1 VSGVVGPVTGV
12 DGQSAIE
19 THLRHGFPGQRVVV
33 QGWRTDAMSA
43 PHVRVLRVDPE
54 SRGGLWLHVSSGAS
68 LPTTGPTAGPTE
80 GSAGGTEGSEF
91 VLVTPFKT
99 LRAVELLA
107 MVVYFHGVQA
117 LSVGDIVSV
126 GEPWLPGS
134 TCGHLLVSNPYLLAD
149 ELWRLALPGRTV
161 HFRWVIP
168 ITAKERAYAAERGLD
183 ALEQRFEEAGL
194 EYWDPHRDSVVR

>member
-1 VSGVVGPVTGV
+1 VSRVVGPGTEV
-12 DGQSAIE
+12 DAQAAIE
-19 THLRHGFPGQRVVV
+19 AHLRHGFPGQRVVV

-54 SRGGLWLHVSSGAS
+54 TRGGLWLHVSSGAS
-68 LPTTGPTAGPTE
+68 LPAE
-80 GSAGGTEGSEF
+80 GAPKTTEGSEF

-107 MVVYFHGVQA
+107 MVVYFHGVEE
-117 LSVGDIVSV
+117 LSVGDTVSV

-134 TCGHLLVSNPYLLAD
+134 SCGHLLVSNPYLLAD

-168 ITAKERAYAAERGLD
+168 ITAKERAYAVERGLD

-194 EYWDPHRDSVVR
+194 EYWDPHRASVVQ

>member
-1 VSGVVGPVTGV
+1 MSGVVGPVASV

-19 THLRHGFPGQRVVV
+19 AHLRHGFPGQRVVV

-68 LPTTGPTAGPTE
+68 LPAE
-80 GSAGGTEGSEF
+80 GSAGAHGSEF

-134 TCGHLLVSNPYLLAD
+134 TCDHLLVSNPYLLAD
-149 ELWRLALPGRTV
+149 ELWRLPLPGRTV
-161 HFRWVIP
+161 NFRWVIP
-168 ITAKERAYAAERGLD
+168 ITAGERAYAAERGLD

-194 EYWDPHRDSVVR
+194 EYWDPHRASVV

>member
-1 VSGVVGPVTGV
+1 MSGVVGPVTDV
-12 DGQSAIE
+12 DAQSAIE
-19 THLRHGFPGQRVVV
+19 SHLRHGFPGQRVVV

-68 LPTTGPTAGPTE
+68 VPAEGGVAGPQ
-80 GSAGGTEGSEF
+80 GSEF

-107 MVVYFHGVQA
+107 MVVYFHGVQE
-117 LSVGDIVSV
+117 LSVGDTVSV

-149 ELWRLALPGRTV
+149 ELWALPLPGRTV
-161 HFRWVIP
+161 NFRWVIP

-183 ALEQRFEEAGL
+183 ALEQRFEQAGL
-194 EYWDPHRDSVVR
+194 EYWDPHRQSVV

>member
-1 VSGVVGPVTGV
+1 GPATIPHASSGWSRRAGATIASPTARAGGSTRPRYPRTDLHFRSVLGGGGRVADV
-12 DGQSAIE
+12 DAQSAIE

-68 LPTTGPTAGPTE
+68 LPAQ
-80 GSAGGTEGSEF
+80 GSAGGTNGSEF

-107 MVVYFHGVQA
+107 MVVYF
-117 LSVGDIVSV
+117 
-126 GEPWLPGS
+126 
-134 TCGHLLVSNPYLLAD
+134 
-149 ELWRLALPGRTV
+149 
-161 HFRWVIP
+161 
-168 ITAKERAYAAERGLD
+168 
-183 ALEQRFEEAGL
+183 
-194 EYWDPHRDSVVR
+194 

>member
-1 VSGVVGPVTGV
+1 VSRVVGPVTDV
-12 DGQSAIE
+12 DAQGAIE
-19 THLRHGFPGQRVVV
+19 AHLRHGFPGQRVVV

-54 SRGGLWLHVSSGAS
+54 TRGGLWLHVSSGAS
-68 LPTTGPTAGPTE
+68 VPLGDAS
-80 GSAGGTEGSEF
+80 GSREGSEF

-107 MVVYFHGVQA
+107 MVVYFHGVQE
-117 LSVGDIVSV
+117 LKVGDTVSV

-134 TCGHLLVSNPYLLAD
+134 TCGHLLVSSPYLLAD
-149 ELWRLALPGRTV
+149 ELWTLPLPGRTV
-161 HFRWVIP
+161 NFRWVIP
-168 ITAKERAYAAERGLD
+168 ITAKERAYAAERGLE

-194 EYWDPHRDSVVR
+194 EYWDPHRASVVE

>member
-1 VSGVVGPVTGV
+1 VADV
-12 DGQSAIE
+12 DAQSAIE

-54 SRGGLWLHVSSGAS
+54 TRGGLWLHVSSGAS
-68 LPTTGPTAGPTE
+68 VPAE
-80 GSAGGTEGSEF
+80 GSPPGPHGSEF

-107 MVVYFHGVQA
+107 MVVYFHGVQE
-117 LSVGDIVSV
+117 LNVGDTVSV

-134 TCGHLLVSNPYLLAD
+134 GCGHLLVSHPYLLAD
-149 ELWRLALPGRTV
+149 ELWKLALPGRTV
-161 HFRWVIP
+161 NFRWVIP
-168 ITAKERAYAAERGLD
+168 ITAAERGYAAERGLD

-194 EYWDPHRDSVVR
+194 EYWDPHRASVIP

>member
-1 VSGVVGPVTGV
+1 MGPGTDV
-12 DGQSAIE
+12 DAQTAIE

-33 QGWRTDAMSA
+33 QGWKTDAMSA

-68 LPTTGPTAGPTE
+68 LPVSGPDAGAPPRDP
-80 GSAGGTEGSEF
+80 SAGSEF

-107 MVVYFHGVQA
+107 MVVYFHGVQE
-117 LSVGDIVSV
+117 LSVGDTVSV

-149 ELWRLALPGRTV
+149 ELWALPLPGRQV
-161 HFRWVIP
+161 DFRWVIP
-168 ITAKERAYAAERGLD
+168 ITAAERKYAAEKGLD
-183 ALEQRFEEAGL
+183 ALEQRFEQAGL
-194 EYWDPHRDSVVR
+194 EYWDPHRRSVV

>member
-1 VSGVVGPVTGV
+1 MTDV
-12 DGQSAIE
+12 DAQSAIE
-19 THLRHGFPGQRVVV
+19 SHLRHGFPGQRVVV

-68 LPTTGPTAGPTE
+68 LPAEGAPAGPQ
-80 GSAGGTEGSEF
+80 GSEF

-107 MVVYFHGVQA
+107 MVVYFHGVQE
-117 LSVGDIVSV
+117 LSVGDTVSV

-149 ELWRLALPGRTV
+149 ELWALPLPGRTV
-161 HFRWVIP
+161 NFRWVIP
-168 ITAKERAYAAERGLD
+168 ITAKERAYAAERGLE
-183 ALEQRFEEAGL
+183 ALEQRFEQAGL
-194 EYWDPHRDSVVR
+194 EYWDPHRQSVVP

>member
-1 VSGVVGPVTGV
+1 VSGVVGQVTGV

-19 THLRHGFPGQRVVV
+19 AHLRHGFPGQRVVV

-68 LPTTGPTAGPTE
+68 LPTE
-80 GSAGGTEGSEF
+80 RSAGGAHGSEF

-149 ELWRLALPGRTV
+149 ELWKLPLPGRTV

-168 ITAKERAYAAERGLD
+168 ITATERAYATERGLD

-194 EYWDPHRDSVVR
+194 EYWDPHRASVVQ

>member
-1 VSGVVGPVTGV
+1 MSGVVGPVTGV
-12 DGQSAIE
+12 DAQSAIE
-19 THLRHGFPGQRVVV
+19 AHLRHGFPGQRVVV

-68 LPTTGPTAGPTE
+68 LPLE
-80 GSAGGTEGSEF
+80 GSVGGTQGSEF

-107 MVVYFHGVQA
+107 MVVYFHGVQE

-134 TCGHLLVSNPYLLAD
+134 SCGHLLVSNPYLLAD
-149 ELWRLALPGRTV
+149 ELWRLPLPGRTV

-168 ITAKERAYAAERGLD
+168 ITAAERAYATERGLD

-194 EYWDPHRDSVVR
+194 EYWDPHRASVV

>member
-1 VSGVVGPVTGV
+1 VSAVGPGIGV
-12 DGQSAIE
+12 DAQAAIE
-19 THLRHGFPGQRVVV
+19 AHLRHGFPGQRVVV

-54 SRGGLWLHVSSGAS
+54 TRGGLWLHVSSGAS
-68 LPTTGPTAGPTE
+68 VPAPPRPAGPP
-80 GSAGGTEGSEF
+80 EGSEF

-117 LSVGDIVSV
+117 LSVGDTVSV

-134 TCGHLLVSNPYLLAD
+134 ACGHLLVSDPYLLAD
-149 ELWRLALPGRTV
+149 ELWTLSLADRAV

-168 ITAKERAYAAERGLD
+168 ITAAERAYAARRGLEG
-183 ALEQRFEEAGL
+183 LEQRFEEAGL
-194 EYWDPHRDSVVR
+194 EYWDPHRRSVV

>member
-1 VSGVVGPVTGV
+1 VVGPVTEV
-12 DGQSAIE
+12 DGESAIE
-19 THLRHGFPGQRVVV
+19 AHLRHGFPGQRVVV

-68 LPTTGPTAGPTE
+68 LPIE
-80 GSAGGTEGSEF
+80 SSAGGAHGSEF

-99 LRAVELLA
+99 VRAVELLA

-134 TCGHLLVSNPYLLAD
+134 ACGYLLVSNPYLLAD
-149 ELWRLALPGRTV
+149 ELWKLPLPGRTV

-168 ITAKERAYAAERGLD
+168 ITAEERAYAAERGLD
-183 ALEQRFEEAGL
+183 ALEQLFEGAGL
-194 EYWDPHRDSVVR
+194 EYWDPHRASVVR

>member
-1 VSGVVGPVTGV
+1 VSGVVGQVTGV

-19 THLRHGFPGQRVVV
+19 AHLRHGFPGQRVVV

-68 LPTTGPTAGPTE
+68 LPTE
-80 GSAGGTEGSEF
+80 GSTGGAHGSEF

-149 ELWRLALPGRTV
+149 ELWKLPLPGRTV

-168 ITAKERAYAAERGLD
+168 ITATERAYATERGLD

-194 EYWDPHRDSVVR
+194 EYWDPHRASVVQ

>member
-1 VSGVVGPVTGV
+1 MTGV

-19 THLRHGFPGQRVVV
+19 AHLRHGFPGQRVVV

-68 LPTTGPTAGPTE
+68 LPVEGAAAAGTQ
-80 GSAGGTEGSEF
+80 GSEF

-134 TCGHLLVSNPYLLAD
+134 TCGHLLVSSPYLLAD
-149 ELWRLALPGRTV
+149 ELWTLSLPGRTV
-161 HFRWVIP
+161 NFRWVIP
-168 ITAKERAYAAERGLD
+168 ITATERAYATERGLD

-194 EYWDPHRDSVVR
+194 EYWDPHRASVVQ

>member
-1 VSGVVGPVTGV
+1 MSGVVGPVTDV

-19 THLRHGFPGQRVVV
+19 AHLRHGFPGQRVVV

-54 SRGGLWLHVSSGAS
+54 TRGGLWLHVSSGAS
-68 LPTTGPTAGPTE
+68 LPTGAVGRPAPR
-80 GSAGGTEGSEF
+80 GSEF

-107 MVVYFHGVQA
+107 MVVYFHGVQE

-149 ELWRLALPGRTV
+149 ELWKLPLPGRTV

-168 ITAKERAYAAERGLD
+168 ITAEERAYAAERGLD

-194 EYWDPHRDSVVR
+194 EYWDPHRASVVQ

>member
-1 VSGVVGPVTGV
+1 MSGVVGPVTGV
-12 DGQSAIE
+12 DAQSAIE
-19 THLRHGFPGQRVVV
+19 AHLRHGFPGQRVVV

-68 LPTTGPTAGPTE
+68 LPAE
-80 GSAGGTEGSEF
+80 GSAGSTQGSEF

-107 MVVYFHGVQA
+107 MVVYFHGVQE

-134 TCGHLLVSNPYLLAD
+134 SCGYLLVSNPYLLAD
-149 ELWRLALPGRTV
+149 ELWRLRLPGRTV

-168 ITAKERAYAAERGLD
+168 ITAKERAYATERGLD

-194 EYWDPHRDSVVR
+194 EYWDPHRASVVQ

>member
-1 VSGVVGPVTGV
+1 MTGV

-19 THLRHGFPGQRVVV
+19 AHLRHGFPGQRVVV

-68 LPTTGPTAGPTE
+68 LPTGS
-80 GSAGGTEGSEF
+80 SAGGAQGSEF

-99 LRAVELLA
+99 VRAVELLA
-107 MVVYFHGVQA
+107 MVVYFHGVQE

-149 ELWRLALPGRTV
+149 ELWKLPLPGRTV

-168 ITAKERAYAAERGLD
+168 ITTKERAYAAERGLD
-183 ALEQRFEEAGL
+183 ALEQRFEAAGL
-194 EYWDPHRDSVVR
+194 EYWDPHRASVVQ

>member
-1 VSGVVGPVTGV
+1 VGPGIGV
-12 DGQSAIE
+12 DAQTAIE
-19 THLRHGFPGQRVVV
+19 AHLRHGFPGQRVVV

-54 SRGGLWLHVSSGAS
+54 TRGGLWLHVSSGAS
-68 LPTTGPTAGPTE
+68 VPAPGSTATGPV
-80 GSAGGTEGSEF
+80 GSEF

-107 MVVYFHGVQA
+107 MVVYFHGVQE
-117 LSVGDIVSV
+117 LTVGDTVSV

-134 TCGHLLVSNPYLLAD
+134 TCGHLLISAPYLLAD
-149 ELWRLALPGRTV
+149 ELWTLPLPGREV
-161 HFRWVIP
+161 RFRWVIP
-168 ITAKERAYAAERGLD
+168 ITAQERAYAARRGLE

-194 EYWDPHRDSVVR
+194 EYWDPHRASVI

>member
-1 VSGVVGPVTGV
+1 VVGPVTGV
-12 DGQSAIE
+12 DAQSAIE
-19 THLRHGFPGQRVVV
+19 AHLRHGFPGQRVVV

-68 LPTTGPTAGPTE
+68 LPAE
-80 GSAGGTEGSEF
+80 GSAGSAQGSEF

-107 MVVYFHGVQA
+107 MVVYFHGVQE

-149 ELWRLALPGRTV
+149 ELWRLPLPGRTV

-168 ITAKERAYAAERGLD
+168 ITATERAYATERGLD

-194 EYWDPHRDSVVR
+194 EYWDPHRASVVQ

>member
-1 VSGVVGPVTGV
+1 VSGVVGQVTGV

-19 THLRHGFPGQRVVV
+19 AHLRHGFPGQRVVV

-68 LPTTGPTAGPTE
+68 LPTG
-80 GSAGGTEGSEF
+80 GSAGGAHGSEF

-149 ELWRLALPGRTV
+149 ELWELPLPGRTV

-168 ITAKERAYAAERGLD
+168 ITATERAYATERGLD
-183 ALEQRFEEAGL
+183 ALEQRFEQAGL
-194 EYWDPHRDSVVR
+194 EYWDPHRASVVQ

>member
-1 VSGVVGPVTGV
+1 MVGPVTGV
-12 DGQSAIE
+12 DAQSAIE
-19 THLRHGFPGQRVVV
+19 SHLRHGFPGQRVVV

-54 SRGGLWLHVSSGAS
+54 TRGGLWLHVSSGAS
-68 LPTTGPTAGPTE
+68 LPADESAEAGP
-80 GSAGGTEGSEF
+80 AVKPEGSEF

-107 MVVYFHGVQA
+107 MVVYFHGVQE
-117 LSVGDIVSV
+117 LSLGDIVSV

-149 ELWRLALPGRTV
+149 ELWTLPLPGRTV
-161 HFRWVIP
+161 NFRWVIP
-168 ITAKERAYAAERGLD
+168 ITATERAYATERGLD
-183 ALEQRFEEAGL
+183 ALEERFEQAGL
-194 EYWDPHRDSVVR
+194 EYWDPHRASVVQ

>member
-1 VSGVVGPVTGV
+1 MGPGTGV
-12 DGQSAIE
+12 DAQAAVE
-19 THLRHGFPGQRVVV
+19 AHLRHGFPGQRVVV
-33 QGWRTDAMSA
+33 QGWRTDAMSS

-68 LPTTGPTAGPTE
+68 LPAAGGAAGPV
-80 GSAGGTEGSEF
+80 GSEF

-107 MVVYFHGVQA
+107 MVVYFHGVQE
-117 LSVGDIVSV
+117 LSVGDTVSV

-134 TCGHLLVSNPYLLAD
+134 SCGHLLVSSPYLLAD
-149 ELWRLALPGRTV
+149 ELWTLSLPGREV
-161 HFRWVIP
+161 RFRWVIP
-168 ITAKERAYAAERGLD
+168 ITAGERAYIREHGLD

-194 EYWDPHRDSVVR
+194 EYWDPHRASVV

>member
-1 VSGVVGPVTGV
+1 MSGVVGPVTGV
-12 DGQSAIE
+12 DAQGAIE
-19 THLRHGFPGQRVVV
+19 AHLRHGFPGQRVVV

-68 LPTTGPTAGPTE
+68 IPVE
-80 GSAGGTEGSEF
+80 RSAGGAGGSEF

-149 ELWRLALPGRTV
+149 ELWRLTLPGRSV

-168 ITAKERAYAAERGLD
+168 ITAKERAYATERGLD

-194 EYWDPHRDSVVR
+194 EYWDPHRASVVQ

>member
-1 VSGVVGPVTGV
+1 VSGVVGPVTGI
-12 DGQSAIE
+12 DAQSAIE
-19 THLRHGFPGQRVVV
+19 AHLRHGFPGQRVVV

-68 LPTTGPTAGPTE
+68 LPAE
-80 GSAGGTEGSEF
+80 GSAGGSAVGTQGSEF

-107 MVVYFHGVQA
+107 MVVYFHGVQE

-134 TCGHLLVSNPYLLAD
+134 SCGHLLVSNPYLLAD
-149 ELWRLALPGRTV
+149 ELWRLPLPGRTV

-168 ITAKERAYAAERGLD
+168 ITAKERAYATERGLD

-194 EYWDPHRDSVVR
+194 EYWDPHRASVVQ

>member
-1 VSGVVGPVTGV
+1 VADV
-12 DGQSAIE
+12 DAQGAIE

-68 LPTTGPTAGPTE
+68 LPVEGAAAAGTQ
-80 GSAGGTEGSEF
+80 GSEF

-107 MVVYFHGVQA
+107 MVVYFHGVQE
-117 LSVGDIVSV
+117 LSVGDTVSV

-134 TCGHLLVSNPYLLAD
+134 TCGHLLVSSPYLLAD
-149 ELWRLALPGRTV
+149 ELWTLSLPGRTV
-161 HFRWVIP
+161 NFRWVIP
-168 ITAKERAYAAERGLD
+168 ITAKERAYAAERGLE

-194 EYWDPHRDSVVR
+194 EYWDPHRASVVQ

>member
-1 VSGVVGPVTGV
+1 MGPGTDV
-12 DGQSAIE
+12 DAQTAIE
-19 THLRHGFPGQRVVV
+19 AHLRHGFPGQRVVV

-68 LPTTGPTAGPTE
+68 VSRDGAD
-80 GSAGGTEGSEF
+80 GSEF

-107 MVVYFHGVQA
+107 MVVYFHGVQE
-117 LSVGDIVSV
+117 LSVGDTVSV

-134 TCGHLLVSNPYLLAD
+134 TCGHLLVSSPYLLAD
-149 ELWRLALPGRTV
+149 DLWTLPLPGRDV

-168 ITAKERAYAAERGLD
+168 ITTKERAYAAERGLE
-183 ALEQRFEEAGL
+183 ALEQRFEQTGL
-194 EYWDPHRDSVVR
+194 EYWDPHRQSVV

>member
-1 VSGVVGPVTGV
+1 MTGV
-12 DGQSAIE
+12 DAQSAIE
-19 THLRHGFPGQRVVV
+19 GHLRHGFPGQRVVV

-54 SRGGLWLHVSSGAS
+54 TRGGLWLHVSSGAS
-68 LPTTGPTAGPTE
+68 VPVQEPAAE
-80 GSAGGTEGSEF
+80 SAGSPDKPEGSEF

-107 MVVYFHGVQA
+107 MVVYFHGVQE

-134 TCGHLLVSNPYLLAD
+134 TCGYLLVSNPYLLAD
-149 ELWRLALPGRTV
+149 ELWTLALPGRSV
-161 HFRWVIP
+161 NFRWVIP
-168 ITAKERAYAAERGLD
+168 ITAKERAYATERGLD

-194 EYWDPHRDSVVR
+194 EYWDPHRASVVQ

>member
-1 VSGVVGPVTGV
+1 MTGV

-19 THLRHGFPGQRVVV
+19 AHLRHGFPGQRVVV

-68 LPTTGPTAGPTE
+68 LPTE
-80 GSAGGTEGSEF
+80 SSAGGARGSEF

-107 MVVYFHGVQA
+107 MVVYFDGVQE

-134 TCGHLLVSNPYLLAD
+134 ACGHLLVSNPYLLAD
-149 ELWRLALPGRTV
+149 ELWKLPLPGRTV

-168 ITAKERAYAAERGLD
+168 ITAEERAYAVERGLD

-194 EYWDPHRDSVVR
+194 EYWDPHRASVVQ

>member
-1 VSGVVGPVTGV
+1 MSGVVGPVTDV
-12 DGQSAIE
+12 DAQSAIE
-19 THLRHGFPGQRVVV
+19 DHLRHGFPGQRVVV

-54 SRGGLWLHVSSGAS
+54 TRGGLWLHVSSGAS
-68 LPTTGPTAGPTE
+68 QPPPAGRP
-80 GSAGGTEGSEF
+80 ARPAPEGSEF

-107 MVVYFHGVQA
+107 MVVYFHGVQE
-117 LSVGDIVSV
+117 LSVGDTVSV

-134 TCGHLLVSNPYLLAD
+134 ACGHLLVSNPYLLAD
-149 ELWRLALPGRTV
+149 ELWTLPLPGRTV
-161 HFRWVIP
+161 NFRWVIP

-194 EYWDPHRDSVVR
+194 EYWDPHRHV